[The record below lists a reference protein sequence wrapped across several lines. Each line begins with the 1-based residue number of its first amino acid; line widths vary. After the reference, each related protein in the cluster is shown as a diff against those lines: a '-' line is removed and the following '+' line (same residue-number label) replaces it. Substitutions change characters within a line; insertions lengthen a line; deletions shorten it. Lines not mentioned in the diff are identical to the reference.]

1 MMINNSN
8 FIYFKTKSDLFSFIF
23 LFILDSLRN
32 ISGATIKKMETKIQ
46 RILLKYIFIY
56 DQLYSVYL
64 QNNDSE
70 EGFEFKREMNKNIF
84 SEIWWW

>member
-46 RILLKYIFIY
+46 RILLKYISIY

-70 EGFEFKREMNKNIF
+70 EGFEFKREMNQNIF
-84 SEIWWW
+84 SEMWWW

>member
-8 FIYFKTKSDLFSFIF
+8 FIHFKTKSDLFSFIF

-46 RILLKYIFIY
+46 RILLKYISIY

-70 EGFEFKREMNKNIF
+70 EGFEFKREMNQYIF
-84 SEIWWW
+84 SEMWWW

>member
-8 FIYFKTKSDLFSFIF
+8 FIHFKTKSDLFSFIF

>member
-8 FIYFKTKSDLFSFIF
+8 FIHFKTKSDLFSFIF

-70 EGFEFKREMNKNIF
+70 EGFEFKREMNQNIF
-84 SEIWWW
+84 SKMWWW